1 MTQIKPILIAISL
14 AFALM
19 VLAIVSSANAQGFQ
33 TVTITNQPNTKAN
46 AYEPSVAVTVWRD
59 AAERGDSSAQFMLG
73 LYNAKGQDMPQG
85 LVKAYVWFKLSAPNY
100 PLSKMVPK
108 HIKGQ
113 LSKDKIAL
121 GNVLVQEWQNQ

>member
-19 VLAIVSSANAQGFQ
+19 VIAIVSSANAQGFQ

-59 AAERGDSSAQFMLG
+59 AAERGDSSAQFMPG
-73 LYNAKGQDMPQG
+73 LYNTMPKGRICRRTSSKPMSG
-85 LVKAYVWFKLSAPNY
+85 SNY
-100 PLSKMVPK
+100 PPQTT
-108 HIKGQ
+108 H
-113 LSKDKIAL
+113 
-121 GNVLVQEWQNQ
+121 